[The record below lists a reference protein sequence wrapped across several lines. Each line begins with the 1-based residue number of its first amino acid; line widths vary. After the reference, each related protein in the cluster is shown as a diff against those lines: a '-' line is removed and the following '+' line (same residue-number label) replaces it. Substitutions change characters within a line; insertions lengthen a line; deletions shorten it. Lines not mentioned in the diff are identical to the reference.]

1 MSTVLCAAAG
11 LNLGWMNMIK
21 RTRSI
26 LIVGTD
32 QTWIGPLT
40 STLTSHGHRIL
51 IARDS
56 SHPLSI
62 LEFRAVDIVIIDLD
76 GLNGDERAIL
86 SRARSAIPTPRVI
99 LLGRADPGANVYVVD
114 NDVMLFPR
122 PVNVD
127 KLAAYLGTTPQRRSS
142 FSGLVEDVDL
152 LEYFQFIVL
161 GLRKTI
167 LEVTSLVGTRGRIY
181 LANGLVLHAALGV
194 LKGEQ
199 ALYSCL
205 CFKEGTFSHLPWEE
219 PAEVTINKPGEFLL
233 IEAMR
238 RRDEVWSD
246 SGTADMQ
253 D

>member
-1 MSTVLCAAAG
+1 MV
-11 LNLGWMNMIK
+11 K

-26 LIVGTD
+26 LMVAPD
-32 QTWIGPLT
+32 QTSIRPLT
-40 STLTSHGHRIL
+40 EALIANGHRLL

-56 SHPLSI
+56 SHALSI
-62 LEFRAVDIVIIDLD
+62 LEFRAVDIVIIDLEAP
-76 GLNGDERAIL
+76 NGDDRGLL
-86 SRARSAIPTPRVI
+86 SRARSAIPTPRIV
-99 LLGRADPGANVYVVD
+99 LLGRADLSENEYLRENDLTLFARPFDVD
-114 NDVMLFPR
+114 RLV
-122 PVNVD
+122 
-127 KLAAYLGTTPQRRSS
+127 AYLGTSPQRRSS

-161 GLRKTI
+161 GSRKTV

-181 LANGLVLHAALGV
+181 LADGMALHAELGV

-205 CFKEGTFSHLPWEE
+205 CFKEGTFAHLPWEE
-219 PAEVTINKPGEFLL
+219 PDEVTINKPGEFLL
-233 IEAMR
+233 IEAVR

-246 SGTADMQ
+246 GGPADMQ